1 MALSKVNLTNAI
13 SGTLPAGNVNNATLD
28 NVTSVPGAA
37 IKGSMFLIKEQTASS
52 DASISFVNGS
62 SDVVLDSTYPIYKFE
77 FINIHPSS
85 SSDAHFQ
92 FQGNASGGSGYN
104 ETITSTYF
112 RAYHNEG
119 GTDTSLA
126 YDGSFDQAQGTSFQT
141 LMTYVNYSNDESG
154 VGSLYLFNPSSTTFV
169 KHFMAET
176 QYAYNNPYSTRSFIA
191 GYFNTTSAIDEIQFK
206 FGTGNIDSGTIK
218 LYGIK
223 DS

>member
-1 MALSKVNLTNAI
+1 MALTRLTGANAI
-13 SGTLPAGNVNNATLD
+13 SGEIPAANFNNASLT
-28 NVTSVPGAA
+28 NVTAFPSSISTGDLQF
-37 IKGSMFLIKEQTASS
+37 ISKQTASS
-52 DASISFVNGS
+52 SASISFTSGI
-62 SDVVLDSTYPIYKFE
+62 DSTYKEYVFY
-77 FINIHPSS
+77 FVNIHPSS

-141 LMTYVNYSNDESG
+141 LMTYVNNSNDESG
-154 VGSLYLFNPSSTTFV
+154 VGSLRLFNPSSTTFV
-169 KHFMAET
+169 KHFIADT

-206 FGTGNIDSGTIK
+206 FGTGNIDSGDIL
-218 LYGIK
+218 LYGVN
-223 DS
+223 